1 MMPIYLPIA
10 QMSLDLVALIAIGVS
25 VGILSGMFGIGG
37 GFVMTPLLIFLGV
50 PPAIATGTGAAQV
63 VASSVSGAISH
74 WNRRNVDL
82 KLAIL
87 LIVSGIAASFVGVLI
102 LRLLRAIGQVDLA
115 IGLGYTV
122 LLGTVGALM
131 LVESIGAW
139 RRRSAPDG
147 SVKTVRSKA
156 RHSWI
161 DRLPLKTRFA
171 RSKRYM
177 SALPVLAIGAIVGM
191 LTAVM
196 GVGGGFLMVPALIY
210 LLRVPTNVVIGTS
223 VFQIVFVTGITTVLQ
238 AQQNH
243 SVDIMLAMPLMFGGV
258 AGAQIGVRIA
268 DQLGA
273 EQLRIFLALLVL
285 GIATRMAIDLV
296 VTPRELYSIGALV
309 GS

>member
-10 QMSLDLVALIAIGVS
+10 QMSLDLVMLTAIGVS

-82 KLAIL
+82 KLAVL
-87 LIVSGIAASFVGVLI
+87 LIVSGVAASFVGVLI

-131 LVESIGAW
+131 LVESIAAW
-139 RRRSAPDG
+139 RRRTSPDQGIKVAP
-147 SVKTVRSKA
+147 VKA
-156 RHSWI
+156 RHTWI
-161 DRLPLKTRFA
+161 DGLPLKTRFA
-171 RSKRYM
+171 RSKRFM
-177 SALPVLAIGAIVGM
+177 STLPVIAIGAIVGM

-238 AQQNH
+238 AQQNY

-258 AGAQIGVRIA
+258 AGAQLGVRIG

-273 EQLRIFLALLVL
+273 EQLRVFLALLVL
-285 GIATRMAIDLV
+285 GIAIRMAVDLV
-296 VTPRELYSIGALV
+296 VTPSELYSIGAVV
-309 GS
+309 GI

>member
-1 MMPIYLPIA
+1 MPIYLPIA
-10 QMSLDLVALIAIGVS
+10 QMSLDLFTLTAIGVS
-25 VGILSGMFGIGG
+25 VGILSGIFGIGG

-74 WNRRNVDL
+74 WKRRNVDL
-82 KLAIL
+82 KLAVYLIL
-87 LIVSGIAASFVGVLI
+87 SGIAASFAGVLI

-115 IGLGYTV
+115 IALGYTV

-139 RRRSAPDG
+139 RRQISPNQSAASPRA
-147 SVKTVRSKA
+147 KPQHT
-156 RHSWI
+156 WI
-161 DRLPLKTRFA
+161 DGLPLKTRFP

-177 SALPVLAIGAIVGM
+177 STLPVIAIGGIVGL

-210 LLRVPTNVVIGTS
+210 LLRVPTGVVIGTS

-243 SVDIMLAMPLMFGGV
+243 SVDVMLAMPLMFGGV
-258 AGAQIGVRIA
+258 AGAQIGVRIG
-268 DQLGA
+268 DQLKA
-273 EQLRIFLALLVL
+273 EQLRVFLALLVL
-285 GIATRMAIDLV
+285 GIAVRMAFDLIV
-296 VTPRELYSIGALV
+296 KPGELYGIEALTR
-309 GS
+309 G